1 MKNIFQTL
9 AHLQDQIKALNEFEL
24 ISLEEAKDRVLAKDL
39 YAVKIYLALIM
50 LRLMAMLLIMRM

>member
-24 ISLEEAKDRVLAKDL
+24 ISLEEAR
-39 YAVKIYLALIM
+39 
-50 LRLMAMLLIMRM
+50 